1 MFSVTVSDQNKP
13 EPLAASPHTPLPAED
28 ASPTPSACRLIVG
41 QVIKREKGAGGK
53 RGKRGK

>member
-53 RGKRGK
+53 RGK